1 MSPGP
6 RSAEVIIVGGGLHGS
21 SAALHLARAG
31 VQALVIEKNYV
42 GRHASGVNAGGVRT
56 LSRHV
61 AEVPLALASRE
72 LWYRIAS
79 LVDDDCGF
87 EQHGQVRVA
96 ENEADEAALRDRLAT
111 MQALGYTHETW
122 IEADE
127 LRAMIPRI
135 VPTVRG
141 GLIAREDAAADP
153 YRTTLAFRRKAASLG
168 ARFMEGVRVQET
180 RCEGG
185 QWVVQTSAG
194 TYTAPTLVNC
204 AGAWADRLAAQWDE
218 PVPLLPISPMM
229 LVTLRMDHFLDPVVL
244 GTGRPLSFKQRAN
257 GTVLIGG
264 GRRAWVDRDAEWT
277 ELDFRALA
285 DGARMVCELFPH
297 MAGAV
302 VNRGWAGIEA
312 AMPDE
317 IPVIGPSLRRE
328 RAFHAFGF
336 SAHGFELGP
345 IVGRILCELITEG
358 RSSLP
363 IEPFSIGRF
372 APPAAGAPAPG
383 QLPLFDDPR
392 SSKT

>member
-1 MSPGP
+1 MDGGH
-6 RSAEVIIVGGGLHGS
+6 SAQVIIVGGGLHGS

-31 VQALVIEKNYV
+31 IQALVIEKNYV

-56 LSRHV
+56 LSRHL

-72 LWYRIAS
+72 IWYDIGS

-96 ENEADEAALRDRLAT
+96 ENDADVATLRARLQA
-111 MQALGYTHETW
+111 MQSHGYTHEEW
-122 IEADE
+122 IDAGE
-127 LRAMIPRI
+127 LRAMMPRI

-141 GLIAREDAAADP
+141 GLIARGDAAADP

-168 ARFMEGVRVQET
+168 ARFMEGVRVHET
-180 RCEGG
+180 RREGA
-185 QWVVQTSAG
+185 QWIVSTSAG
-194 TYTAPTLVNC
+194 RYTAPTLINC

-218 PVPLLPISPMM
+218 PVPLQPISPMM
-229 LVTLRMDHFLDPVVL
+229 LVTLRMPHFLDAVVL

-264 GRRAWVDRDAEWT
+264 GRRAWVDRDEEWT
-277 ELDFRALA
+277 ELDFRSLGE
-285 DGARMVCELFPH
+285 GARTVCALFPH
-297 MAGAV
+297 MADAI

-328 RAFHAFGF
+328 NAFHAFGF

-345 IVGRILCELITEG
+345 VVGRLLAELVTTG
-358 RSSLP
+358 QASLP
-363 IEPFSIGRF
+363 IEAFSIGRF
-372 APPAAGAPAPG
+372 ARTGLASGP
-383 QLPLFDDPR
+383 Q
-392 SSKT
+392 